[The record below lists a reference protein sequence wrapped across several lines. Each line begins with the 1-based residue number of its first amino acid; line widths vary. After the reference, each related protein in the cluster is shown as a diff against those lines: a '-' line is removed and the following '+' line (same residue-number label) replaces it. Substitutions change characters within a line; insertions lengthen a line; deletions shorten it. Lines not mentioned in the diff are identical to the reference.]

1 MKYINLFEN
10 FEYNPND
17 MSDTFSDMLGVDVKL
32 MIQAQNVMTKSREG
46 IENWFENEAKSD
58 YPNIPLIDELISQNV
73 KFDLMERTIH
83 WASENCYLGLVK
95 IHIEHGV
102 NKDSR
107 RNYDE
112 TPLHLA
118 SENNCERVVQYLIE
132 IGTDVNVIDK
142 DKRTPLHYACYYD
155 SLETARLLI
164 DNNADV
170 NAQDIYGLTPLH
182 LSVGRGSSKV
192 AKLLL
197 EIGADKTIL
206 NKDKIT
212 AWEWA
217 SANVQEE
224 LPELN
229 PNFSKDVNEEN
240 DNPYDEFMKEFGID
254 LKDMELTN
262 KILSYSPEYN
272 KKKFNEELK
281 KKYPDK
287 VFIEKVVSLG
297 VIPIT
302 KDDINKEIEWYD
314 PHLDE
319 MRESTL
325 IHYAAYLDSV
335 TFIKYLIEKGFN
347 SELGDYE
354 WRTPMHIAAAYGS
367 ENALGFLIDDATTI
381 DKRSYQNWTPLHEAC
396 YYGNEM
402 CARMLIQS
410 KANKEAKTENQ
421 ETPLHLAADN
431 NNLNCVKLLVEYG
444 ANIDAESEN
453 KWTPLHLV
461 SMKPH
466 LNAVSS
472 AEFLIT
478 NGADI
483 NCKDNQGLTPLHWA
497 VFYNAEEMVKLLLQ
511 KGADKTIESKKGK
524 TAWDIAEDDGDV
536 WKLKKRVPELNPNFT
551 T

>member
-1 MKYINLFEN
+1 MKYIKLFEN
-10 FEYNPND
+10 FEDGEKNIADEFSALLGFDVNLAIEAQKILNLSQRGIQQWFEKECLKENPN
-17 MSDTFSDMLGVDVKL
+17 MVLINELKSHG
-32 MIQAQNVMTKSREG
+32 IQ
-46 IENWFENEAKSD
+46 FELLKKD
-58 YPNIPLIDELISQNV
+58 
-73 KFDLMERTIH
+73 IH
-83 WASENCYLGLVK
+83 WASYNCYLGLVK
-95 IHIEHGV
+95 IHIERGV
-102 NKDSR
+102 SKESR
-107 RNYDE
+107 ESHKE

-118 SENNCERVVQYLIE
+118 SHQNCDKVVQFLLE
-132 IGTDVNVIDK
+132 IGADKNAIDE
-142 DKRTPLHYACYYD
+142 DQRTPLHYACYYD
-155 SLETARLLI
+155 SVDVAHLLI
-164 DNNADV
+164 DSGANINQ
-170 NAQDIYGLTPLH
+170 QDIYGLTPLH
-182 LSVGRGSSKV
+182 LSTMRSQMKV

-197 EIGADKTIL
+197 DKGADSTIT
-206 NKDKIT
+206 NKEGKT
-212 AWEWA
+212 AWEYA
-217 SANVQEE
+217 QSEYQESM
-224 LPELN
+224 PELN
-229 PNFSKDVNEEN
+229 PSFSREIIEEN
-240 DNPYDEFMKEFGID
+240 DNSFDELMKEFDID
-254 LKDMELTN
+254 FDEYKAIN
-262 KILSYSPEYN
+262 KIISYSSTYN
-272 KKKFNEELK
+272 KNRFNEELK
-281 KKYPDK
+281 KKNPDK
-287 VFIEKVVSLG
+287 WFIEKVFTLG

-302 KDDINKEIEWYD
+302 KEDINKEIEWYD

-335 TFIKYLIEKGFN
+335 TLIKYLIEKGFN
-347 SELGDYE
+347 SERGDYE
-354 WRTPMHIAAAYGS
+354 WRTPLHYAAAYGS

-410 KANKEAKTENQ
+410 EANKEAKTESAR
-421 ETPLHLAADN
+421 TPLHLAADN

-461 SMKPH
+461 SMKSH

-483 NCKDNQGLTPLHWA
+483 NCKDDQGLTPLHWA

-524 TAWDIAEDDGDV
+524 TAWDIAGDV
-536 WKLKKRVPELNPNFT
+536 DEWKLKEKVPELNPNFT